1 MVTLA
6 LDKLNL
12 PWDATYTV
20 EDLLTDARYTWQG
33 PTNYVSL
40 TPQATAHIFRIH
52 PPP

>member
-20 EDLLTDARYTWQG
+20 EDLLTQAAYTWQG
-33 PTNYVSL
+33 PTNYISL
-40 TPQATAHIFRIH
+40 TPHATAHIFRIVR
-52 PPP
+52 